1 MMNTDENPKPK
12 RWPFIIQLPT
22 ICLALIT
29 VLGLCLPMTEEMK
42 ALGKLGFFLIS
53 LFAFPA
59 GLTALIYVKNHAGA
73 LGNLEKPTKALA
85 IINMILGGLLIV
97 FFAFVFFWLIIGLL
111 TVIGGI
117 RV

>member
-1 MMNTDENPKPK
+1 M
-12 RWPFIIQLPT
+12 PT

-97 FFAFVFFWLIIGLL
+97 FFALVFFGLIIGLL